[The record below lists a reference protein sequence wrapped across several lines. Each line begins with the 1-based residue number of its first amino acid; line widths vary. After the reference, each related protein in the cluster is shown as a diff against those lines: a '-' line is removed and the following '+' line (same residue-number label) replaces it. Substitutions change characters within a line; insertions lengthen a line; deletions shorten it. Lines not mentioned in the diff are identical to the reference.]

1 MALNPFFLQGSQ
13 DEQRLIQDL
22 INEQLQIYG
31 VEVTYIPR
39 KFVNKQSIIEEVQSS
54 RFDDNFLIEAYINNY
69 EGYSGAGDVM
79 TKFGVSLRDEVALT
93 ISQERFTDFIAPFL
107 DPDDY
112 ELGSRPREGD
122 LIYFPLG
129 QRLFE
134 VKFVEH
140 EKPFYMLQK
149 NYVYE
154 LQCELFEYEDEIIDT
169 SIDEIDDQVQDEGFI
184 TTLNLVGSGRT
195 ATASATVSTLVSG
208 KTGYVRSIT
217 LLNDGSGYTSTPT
230 VFISTSRSS
239 TPVDAAA
246 VAITTSIGG
255 LNSVKELI
263 LTNAGAGYTQA
274 PDINIVGGGG
284 SGAIATCTIEETR
297 RGVINFTVT
306 DEGLGYTTEPVL
318 TISSPPPPSAPPGQ
332 TAPPTVTAIGKVII
346 DSSNSKIQSIQ
357 VKDPGVGYDSSPT
370 VTFAPPNIITGRGNF
385 SLNDLIVGQKS
396 LTEARVKEWDADTKV
411 LKVSNVGIGTTISG
425 FIPGEEIRIQTGI
438 GVTGDKQYKTEH
450 VSRYTRSVYIGAGTS
465 VLSVGSGNTSNVN
478 VGDSVGIITGF
489 IGAGVTVHSIG
500 NYGYVYMSINSVN
513 TTGAYKTIS
522 FGSTVFT
529 GYNIREYDDRDIYDE
544 YSNNDEFETA
554 ADDIIDFAE
563 SNPFGTF

>member
-79 TKFGVSLRDEVALT
+79 TKFGVSLRDEVTLT
-93 ISQERFTDFIAPFL
+93 ISQERFTDFISPFL

-112 ELGSRPREGD
+112 DLDSRPREGD
-122 LIYFPLG
+122 LVYFPLG

-169 SIDEIDDQVQDEGFI
+169 SIDEIDEQVQDEGFI
-184 TTLNLVGSGRT
+184 TTLNLVGTGRT
-195 ATASATVSTLVSG
+195 ATAGATLVSAVGG
-208 KTGYVRSIT
+208 KTGYIRSIT
-217 LLNDGSGYTSTPT
+217 VLNDGSGYTSTPT

-239 TPVDAAA
+239 TPVNASA

-255 LNSVKELI
+255 LNSVKEII
-263 LTNAGAGYTQA
+263 LTNAGSGYTQA

-284 SGAIATCTIEETR
+284 SGAIATCTIEETQK
-297 RGVINFTVT
+297 GIISFTIT
-306 DEGLGYTTEPVL
+306 DVGLSYTTQP
-318 TISSPPPPSAPPGQ
+318 TITIAGPG
-332 TAPPTVTAIGKVII
+332 TGTTAIGDVVV
-346 DSSNSKIQSIQ
+346 DSSNAKLQAIRIRN
-357 VKDPGVGYDSSPT
+357 PGIGYTEIPS
-370 VTFAPPNIITGRGNF
+370 VTIGDPNIITGRGNF
-385 SLNDLIVGQKS
+385 FLNDLIVGQTS

-438 GVTGDKQYKTEH
+438 GDTGLKEYKTEH
-450 VSRYTRSVYIGAGTS
+450 VSRYTRSVYIGAGSS

-478 VGDSVGIITGF
+478 IGDSVGIITGF

-500 NYGYVYMSINSVN
+500 NYGYVYMSIKSIN
-513 TTGAYKTIS
+513 TSAATKTVS

-529 GYNIREYDDRDIYDE
+529 GYNIREYDQRDIYDE
-544 YSNNDEFETA
+544 YSDNDEFETA